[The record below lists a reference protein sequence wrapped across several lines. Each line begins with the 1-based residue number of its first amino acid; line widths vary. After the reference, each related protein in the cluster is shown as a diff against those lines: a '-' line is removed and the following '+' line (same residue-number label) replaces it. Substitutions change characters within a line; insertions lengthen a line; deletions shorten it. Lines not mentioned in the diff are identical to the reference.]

1 MLLNFIKV
9 DFRTKVLVE
18 KYTELISAG
27 VKPSEILVL
36 VQNSTL
42 KKQFVDKILENIK
55 IDAIEKLNVH
65 SFFSIVYNT
74 LIENWCFIENAIPS
88 DKHFILPN
96 LVGLEVSQFLLKD
109 ILKHVEVKGYNSK
122 KSLLHQIFRRYSLIV
137 QNHLSNEQIQERS
150 KILKE
155 SFAEDAELIIKKLL
169 SSTLKSRSLDYLRQ
183 TLIFNHVYK
192 HTDYFKNIKYLLVD
206 DADEMTP
213 VCFDFISYLKP
224 QLKDWIICFDSL
236 GSSRCGYLS
245 ADTSIECKL
254 IHLFNEDVQTDKNIF
269 SQGEIIFS
277 NILENKHER
286 LENFTLTSLSKR
298 AEILDFAIEKI
309 QNLFKKNVSA
319 RDITIITP
327 LQDDMLRFTL
337 EENLKHSCNLMF
349 LSGSEKLIDNPLV
362 KASLSILKLMLG
374 IEISEM
380 DLRVIL
386 SDYLGIPLKYC
397 CPIFEGYKK
406 TGGFPHI
413 SLEFYN
419 EKYQKFL
426 EVFEEVK
433 EKNTK
438 LSTKVFDLFY
448 RLVDFADEA
457 KINKFNFFI
466 KQLRDFESVLG
477 AKTVIERA
485 DEIITQIENSIIAEN
500 PSTTLEIGE
509 NDLVIATPQKIID
522 NKISSKYQFWLDVSH
537 SDWVK
542 TDTGPLYNAWVFQ
555 ADWTKDEYT
564 VEDDIFLAR
573 QKTARILRKLLLLAE
588 KHIWA
593 CSSLFDPS
601 GVENLG
607 GIEDYL
613 AGEANVDDN
622 NAKPVFKI
630 TPRDDQKPVLDYKK
644 GSMAISAV
652 PGAGKT
658 TILLALIIKLIERG
672 VIPTNIFVLT
682 YMDSAARNFRERIK
696 NMCPNTTLLPNI
708 STIHGLALK
717 IIKENSNFERLNL
730 SADFEICDD
739 TQRMRII
746 KSIGGKNTKTEI
758 DEFDRAISVLKL
770 QEGDI
775 DRPSGDKKI
784 EKFKTFFK
792 EYQAKLREANL
803 IDYDDILIMSVKLLE
818 NNPDIL
824 EYYQNIC
831 EYIIEDEAQDSS
843 GVQQRLIGL
852 LSGKHKNLIRCGDIN
867 QAITTTFSNA
877 DVEGFRKFIAEA
889 DTTVEMNHSQRCTQD
904 VMTLANNLVNFG
916 NEILPKAFFTS
927 YMQGVNGK
935 NPESPNAIFSR
946 IFENTFAE
954 RNFVLKEIKNI
965 LTRNKNATIG
975 ILLRNN
981 YQVASWASFIND
993 AGLKSI
999 TRSES
1004 LGQKGVFN
1012 TIFSI
1017 LKFIQNPFDNEVV
1030 VSTYETLSD
1039 LGFYKQR
1046 LQLEIRA
1053 SEKPFIEKDGD
1064 DIESAALAQFL
1075 WDMQYWLNS
1084 STLPLEELVIRIGLF
1099 YYTSDIEKSNVYLI
1113 AILVKRLNASG
1124 KFDLTLQRLEELA
1137 KKPTLSGFKFFSEEE
1152 DKDAMRGKV
1161 QIMTLHKSKGDEF
1174 EYVFLP
1180 EMAEKN
1186 LSIDVDKA
1194 KTKASTIFME
1204 EVRAFNPS
1212 YKSKSELELREFN
1225 SEESLRLLYVAITRA
1240 QLKLYITTSAKAKGW
1255 GNKETGQEPSVIFGN
1270 ILL

>member
-155 SFAEDAELIIKKLL
+155 SFADDAELIIKKLL

-298 AEILDFAIEKI
+298 AEILDFTIEKI

-362 KASLSILKLMLG
+362 KASLGILKLMLG

-419 EKYQKFL
+419 EKYQKFI

-448 RLVDFADEA
+448 KLVDFADET

-564 VEDDIFLAR
+564 VEDDIFLAK
-573 QKTARILRKLLLLAE
+573 QKTARILRKLLLLAQE
-588 KHIWA
+588 HVWA

-613 AGEANVDDN
+613 AGEANEDDN

-730 SADFEICDD
+730 SADFDICDD

-746 KSIGGKNTKTEI
+746 KGITGKFTKTEA

-775 DRPSGDKKI
+775 SKPSSDKKI

-792 EYQAKLREANL
+792 EYQAQLREANL

-877 DVEGFRKFIAEA
+877 DVEGFRRFIAEA

-927 YMQGVNGK
+927 YMQGVTGK
-935 NPESPNAIFSR
+935 NPVSENAIFSR
-946 IFENTFAE
+946 VFENAFAE

-981 YQVASWASFIND
+981 YQVASWAGFIND

-1017 LKFIQNPFDNEVV
+1017 LKFIQNPFDNEVL
-1030 VSTYETLSD
+1030 VSTYETLAD

-1186 LSIDVDKA
+1186 LSIDVSKA
-1194 KTKASTIFME
+1194 KIKASTIFME

-1255 GNKETGQEPSVIFGN
+1255 GNKETEQEPSVIFGN
-1270 ILL
+1270 IL

>member
-137 QNHLSNEQIQERS
+137 QNNLTNDEVKERA

-155 SFAEDAELIIKKLL
+155 SFAEDTELIIKKLL

-298 AEILDFAIEKI
+298 AEILDFTIEKI

-362 KASLSILKLMLG
+362 KASLGILKLMLG
-374 IEISEM
+374 IEIFEM

-406 TGGFPHI
+406 TGGFPPI

-419 EKYQKFL
+419 EKYQKFI

-448 RLVDFADEA
+448 KLVDFADET

-555 ADWTKDEYT
+555 SDWTKDEYT
-564 VEDDIFLAR
+564 VEDDIFLAK
-573 QKTARILRKLLLLAE
+573 QKTARILRKLLLLAQE
-588 KHIWA
+588 HVWA

-613 AGEANVDDN
+613 AGEANEDDN

-730 SADFEICDD
+730 SADFDICDD

-746 KSIGGKNTKTEI
+746 KGITGKFTKTEA

-775 DRPSGDKKI
+775 SKPSSDKKI

-792 EYQAKLREANL
+792 EYQAQLREANL

-877 DVEGFRKFIAEA
+877 DVEGFRRFIAEA

-927 YMQGVNGK
+927 YMQGVTGK
-935 NPESPNAIFSR
+935 NPVSENAIFSR
-946 IFENTFAE
+946 VFENAFAE

-981 YQVASWASFIND
+981 YQVASWAGFIND

-1017 LKFIQNPFDNEVV
+1017 LKFIQNPFDNEVL
-1030 VSTYETLSD
+1030 VSTYETLAD

-1064 DIESAALAQFL
+1064 DIESTALAQFL

-1186 LSIDVDKA
+1186 LSIDVSKA

-1255 GNKETGQEPSVIFGN
+1255 GNKETEQEPSVIFGN
-1270 ILL
+1270 IL

>member
-466 KQLRDFESVLG
+466 KQLRDFESVFG

-867 QAITTTFSNA
+867 QAITTTFSKA

-1046 LQLEIRA
+1046 LQLEIRE

-1064 DIESAALAQFL
+1064 DIESDALAQFL

-1255 GNKETGQEPSVIFGN
+1255 GNKETEQEPSVIFGN
-1270 ILL
+1270 IL

>member
-109 ILKHVEVKGYNSK
+109 ILKLVEVKGYNSK

-362 KASLSILKLMLG
+362 KASLGVLKLMLG

-433 EKNTK
+433 EKNIK

-1064 DIESAALAQFL
+1064 GIESAALAQFL

-1255 GNKETGQEPSVIFGN
+1255 GNKETEQEPSVIFN
-1270 ILL
+1270 HIL